1 MKNKILTAFVVLS
14 AMMFSQRGITADTN
28 SVIPDLK
35 SLVAKVNVKLEQ
47 GKHTE
52 NDFAD
57 ELKEF
62 DALYA
67 KYKDLK
73 TEEVAQI
80 PAMRAELYL
89 EVFYDPEKAAE
100 AFQQIQRDMPET
112 ATGKRVDAIL
122 DSLKRPLEAE
132 RIRHTLV
139 EGTQFPDFDEKDLAG
154 KPLSLANY
162 KGKVVLVDFWATW
175 CPPCVRELP
184 NTLKVYQKY
193 HDQGFEVIGVSLDDD
208 QTQLEKFLKANSMM
222 WPQYFDGKGRDNKL
236 AIKYGADAPPNF
248 YLLDREGKIIGKD
261 TVSDVIGK
269 GLHGDEL
276 EAAVAKALSKN

>member
-80 PAMRAELYL
+80 PAMKAELYL
-89 EVFYDPEKAAE
+89 EVLIDPEKAAE
-100 AFQQIQRDMPET
+100 AFQEIKQDMPQTET
-112 ATGKRVDAIL
+112 G
-122 DSLKRPLEAE
+122 
-132 RIRHTLV
+132 
-139 EGTQFPDFDEKDLAG
+139 
-154 KPLSLANY
+154 
-162 KGKVVLVDFWATW
+162 
-175 CPPCVRELP
+175 
-184 NTLKVYQKY
+184 
-193 HDQGFEVIGVSLDDD
+193 
-208 QTQLEKFLKANSMM
+208 
-222 WPQYFDGKGRDNKL
+222 
-236 AIKYGADAPPNF
+236 
-248 YLLDREGKIIGKD
+248 
-261 TVSDVIGK
+261 
-269 GLHGDEL
+269 
-276 EAAVAKALSKN
+276 